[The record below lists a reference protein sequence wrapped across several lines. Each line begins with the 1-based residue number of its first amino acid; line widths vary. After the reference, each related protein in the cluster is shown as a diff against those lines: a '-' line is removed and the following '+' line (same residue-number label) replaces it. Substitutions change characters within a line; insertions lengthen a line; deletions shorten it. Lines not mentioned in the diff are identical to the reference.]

1 MQPHAKCQTCKGTS
15 GELGVI
21 THMEWCPL
29 SFTNMRPIPGTTTRM
44 SFENN
49 YGKQVPSYFH
59 NIKDTVMPRPPGF
72 ELGSKGGR
80 KNRKPTKKNRHRR
93 RNRRSSKKNRRN

>member
-21 THMEWCPL
+21 THMGWCPL
-29 SFTNMRPIPGTTTRM
+29 SFTNMRPIPGTTA
-44 SFENN
+44 SYGND
-49 YGKQVPSYFH
+49 YGKRTPHSFH
-59 NIKDTVMPRPPGF
+59 HIVDTVMSSP
-72 ELGSKGGR
+72 SKGGR